1 MSRGQ
6 LPALPPESATP
17 SHVEPR
23 TPWLAIRK
31 PLPAG
36 RAAALKVASF
46 VLPLALWC
54 VVSYVPF
61 VWHPMVRVT
70 EPGGSRFLKPGA
82 LVEREALAKENAR
95 LAERG
100 QPPAAGKPAN
110 PIFLPAPHEV
120 GRALYTAFTT
130 APTLKGGLWLHES
143 LWQSIQVIFWAFLI
157 SMAIGVPL
165 GLLCG
170 AFDAVSKLVEPAVDF
185 VRYMPP
191 PLFGA
196 LAVAVLGIDTGPKIA
211 VIVIGTVFQMVRVVA
226 NTARTLDPTLLEAAQ
241 TLGATNR
248 RLLTRVLVPGVLPG
262 LYNDLRILL
271 GCAWTLLTVAEL
283 FGAMS
288 GISLFI
294 NQQGKRFVYPN
305 VFAGIVVI
313 GLLGLVTDKALS
325 VAGRFLF
332 PWQQQ
337 ASGTLNRGFW
347 GALAFIPGRKARRA
361 VSDPVATEPRGELT
375 LAPPAPPPPPA
386 PTRDEDRHPNSRAI
400 GDVRTA

>member
-1 MSRGQ
+1 
-6 LPALPPESATP
+6 
-17 SHVEPR
+17 VDPR

-31 PLPAG
+31 PLPPG
-36 RAAALKVASF
+36 RAVALKVASF
-46 VLPLALWC
+46 LLPLGLWC

-70 EPGGSRFLKPGA
+70 EPGGSKFLKPGA
-82 LVEREALAKENAR
+82 LLEREAFAKENAR
-95 LAERG
+95 LSQRSL
-100 QPPAAGKPAN
+100 PPASGERAN

-120 GRALYTAFTT
+120 ARAFYTAFTT

-157 SMAIGVPL
+157 SVAIGVPV

-170 AFDAVSKLVEPAVDF
+170 AFDAVSKLVEPVVDF

-196 LAVAVLGIDTGPKIA
+196 LAVAVLGIDFGPKVA
-211 VIVIGTVFQMVRVVA
+211 VIVIGTVFQMVRVIA

-241 TLGATNR
+241 TLGARNR
-248 RLLTRVLVPGVLPG
+248 GLLTRVLVPGVLPG
-262 LYNDLRILL
+262 IYNDLRILL

-294 NQQGKRFVYPN
+294 NQQGKRFVFPN

-313 GLLGLVTDKALS
+313 GILGLVTDKALS
-325 VAGRFLF
+325 TLGRFLF

-337 ASGTLNRGFW
+337 SQGTLNGGLW
-347 GALAFIPGRKARRA
+347 GALAFIPRRKPRRVSPS
-361 VSDPVATEPRGELT
+361 VSDPHPE
-375 LAPPAPPPPPA
+375 PAPP
-386 PTRDEDRHPNSRAI
+386 NRALA
-400 GDVRTA
+400 DVRTA